1 MGQALSSATR
11 PSIPSLNQMK
21 LSKYKLKSGNHV
33 GWKPV
38 VDENTHLTAI
48 EKVTYLLRFLS
59 DSRSNHQLSSEIVTE
74 NYFYVRY

>member
-1 MGQALSSATR
+1 MGQALSGATR
-11 PSIPSLNQMK
+11 PSRPSSNQMK
-21 LSKYKLKSGNHV
+21 LSKFELKSGNHV

-59 DSRSNHQLSSEIVTE
+59 DSRSNHQLSSEIVIE
-74 NYFYVRY
+74 NYFYVHY